1 MGRARPSPT
10 KTRPPRVTRVTRLR
24 PSSMSLEAFGTSVV
38 GGVVVKIKKTASA
51 PNITEQNIKED
62 RAVKR
67 SKEAIL
73 KNSKH

>member
-1 MGRARPSPT
+1 
-10 KTRPPRVTRVTRLR
+10 
-24 PSSMSLEAFGTSVV
+24 MSLEAFGTSVV

-67 SKEAIL
+67 SKEE
-73 KNSKH
+73 

>member
-1 MGRARPSPT
+1 
-10 KTRPPRVTRVTRLR
+10 
-24 PSSMSLEAFGTSVV
+24 MSLEAFGTFVV